1 MLFSYTQK
9 QATIEKV
16 GKKNTILHRL
26 IIKMQN
32 LQQEKQHISDSEQ
45 NKYQIISKNEQT
57 TPNQLSEQN
66 NENIGQPISIE
77 TTQLNANDTSTQNSS
92 YTSYYSQVTQVH
104 YHIQYTTTTKKVQT
118 KTIKSKSK
126 FHQIQSNQ

>member
-1 MLFSYTQK
+1 
-9 QATIEKV
+9 
-16 GKKNTILHRL
+16 
-26 IIKMQN
+26 MQN
-32 LQQEKQHISDSEQ
+32 LQQEKKHISDSEQ

-77 TTQLNANDTSTQNSS
+77 TTQLNANETSTQNSS
-92 YTSYYSQVTQVH
+92 YTSNYSQVTQVH
-104 YHIQYTTTTKKVQT
+104 YRIQYTTTTKKVQT